1 MAEKSQWEGV
11 EMTAGAEKRSLFAV
25 VAAVFLC
32 SLLAFASFI
41 GCGGGTPPVGE
52 PDSAVEAATAFLNA
66 LGDQD
71 TETLRVLMS
80 QEYLDANDIP
90 DPITREGLVAAMGYL
105 NSYRF
110 TPDEDVTI
118 TGERAAVIVDL
129 DITGKGEMEETL
141 ILSWEDGEWKVA
153 DFTALDWSQQAV
165 AQDEENVEVEL
176 ALRNFL
182 IACIDGRTDYIF
194 ENLSQGYKDR
204 HRLEKPWTS
213 AEFSGVFGTA
223 RSFDFDPNE
232 IDMMDEDAEVDVTVE
247 FGSRGNLESE
257 TARVGLVKEGNT
269 WLIDV
274 FPFFIY

>member
-1 MAEKSQWEGV
+1 MA
-11 EMTAGAEKRSLFAV
+11 AGPEKRSLLMV

-32 SLLAFASFI
+32 SLLAVVSFS
-41 GCGGGTPPVGE
+41 GCGDGTPPE
-52 PDSAVEAATAFLNA
+52 NAPDTAIEAATTFLNA

-71 TETLRVLMS
+71 TETVRGLMS

-90 DPITREGLVAAMGYL
+90 DPITREGLVTAMGYL

-110 TPDEDVTI
+110 APDEDVTV
-118 TGERAAVIVDL
+118 TGERAAITVDL

-153 DFTALDWSQQAV
+153 DFTAMDWSQQPV
-165 AQDEENVEVEL
+165 VEDEENVQVEL

-194 ENLSQGYKDR
+194 EHLSQGYKDK

-213 AEFSGVFGTA
+213 AEFSGIFGTA
-223 RSFDFDPNE
+223 RSFDFDPKE
-232 IDMMDEDAEVDVTVE
+232 IEMGDGDAEVDVTVE

-257 TARVGLVKEGNT
+257 TARVGLVKEGND